1 METDTE
7 TESDE
12 DMEMETM
19 VFEVTEIDLEYEF
32 DASRW
37 FDFTREELPLE
48 SRAAELWFETA
59 QSYPPS
65 PFAMKLLMIEEVYDE
80 KTESLSKSEDG
91 EVTVEVQESD
101 REIPQQPDVNET
113 GNGMKSGV
121 FRFIQGGTLSKVPND
136 SLHKGPTFSNR
147 IHSDKLKYR
156 PKSSIRPITRSSTLM
171 KPTAS
176 VLAKQDNARLHMQ
189 VDEIKC
195 LSSEIQSAKRQK
207 LDGGLLRKVEFL
219 IATNFAL
226 ISLIVDLQ
234 ILLFQVAEAAQE
246 TNLVHKALKK
256 DLDKNSLHTRM
267 KITIPQEPD
276 FATSHRANRIRHKN
290 DAKLEQDST
299 SVYRFKARPLNR
311 KIFEAPS
318 LPIRKNS
325 TPKLPEFQEF
335 RLKTSERAMQH
346 SSAVS
351 TSSYQ
356 GNNNHKEADK
366 PNRTFPDGVNREPRR
381 QRAIDIPKDDVRKD
395 LFKARPLNK
404 KILSSGREIG
414 MFTKSKRETTA
425 PLMFP
430 TIDSNCSYT
439 QTQGF
444 SFHSERT
451 AQPDLPTDLFS
462 KLSLSSELRPNNGSR
477 LRFPQPEQVKVKL
490 VISFHLTIYVPALE
504 SYRVLK
510 SFLGIRAQRKID

>member
-1 METDTE
+1 MEMETDTE

-207 LDGGLLRKVEFL
+207 LDGGLLRKV
-219 IATNFAL
+219 
-226 ISLIVDLQ
+226 
-234 ILLFQVAEAAQE
+234 AEAAQE

-395 LFKARPLNK
+395 LFKARPLNN

-425 PLMFP
+425 PL
-430 TIDSNCSYT
+430 
-439 QTQGF
+439 GF
-444 SFHSERT
+444 SFHSERK

-477 LRFPQPEQVKVKL
+477 LRFPQPEQVKGSKENRLNSFQAGNERTSKFMGKPMVQPGVVPETSRQWTSRSGKL
-490 VISFHLTIYVPALE
+490 EAAVQLN
-504 SYRVLK
+504 
-510 SFLGIRAQRKID
+510 

>member
-1 METDTE
+1 MEMETDTE

-207 LDGGLLRKVEFL
+207 LDGGLLRKV
-219 IATNFAL
+219 
-226 ISLIVDLQ
+226 
-234 ILLFQVAEAAQE
+234 AEAAQE

-425 PLMFP
+425 PL
-430 TIDSNCSYT
+430 
-439 QTQGF
+439 GF

-477 LRFPQPEQVKVKL
+477 LRFPQPEQVKGSKENRLNSFQAGNERTSKFMGNPMVQPSVVPETSRQWTSRSGKL
-490 VISFHLTIYVPALE
+490 EATVQLN
-504 SYRVLK
+504 
-510 SFLGIRAQRKID
+510 

>member
-1 METDTE
+1 MEMETDTE

-91 EVTVEVQESD
+91 EVTVEVRESD

-207 LDGGLLRKVEFL
+207 LDGGLLRK
-219 IATNFAL
+219 
-226 ISLIVDLQ
+226 
-234 ILLFQVAEAAQE
+234 VAEAAQE

-395 LFKARPLNK
+395 LFKARPLNN

-425 PLMFP
+425 PL
-430 TIDSNCSYT
+430 
-439 QTQGF
+439 GF
-444 SFHSERT
+444 SFHSERK

-477 LRFPQPEQVKVKL
+477 LRFPQPEQVKGSKENRLNSFQAGNERTSKFMGKPMVQPGVVPETSRQWTFRSGKL
-490 VISFHLTIYVPALE
+490 EAAVQLN
-504 SYRVLK
+504 
-510 SFLGIRAQRKID
+510 

>member
-1 METDTE
+1 MEMGTDTE

-91 EVTVEVQESD
+91 EVTVEVRESD

-207 LDGGLLRKVEFL
+207 LDGGLLRK
-219 IATNFAL
+219 
-226 ISLIVDLQ
+226 
-234 ILLFQVAEAAQE
+234 VAEAAQE

-395 LFKARPLNK
+395 LFKARPLNN

-425 PLMFP
+425 PL
-430 TIDSNCSYT
+430 
-439 QTQGF
+439 GF
-444 SFHSERT
+444 SFHSERK

-477 LRFPQPEQVKVKL
+477 LRFPQPEQVKGSKENRLNSFQAGNERTSKFMGKPMVQPGVVPETSRQWTSRSGKL
-490 VISFHLTIYVPALE
+490 EAAVQLN
-504 SYRVLK
+504 
-510 SFLGIRAQRKID
+510 

>member
-1 METDTE
+1 MEMETDTE

-207 LDGGLLRKVEFL
+207 LDGGLLRKV
-219 IATNFAL
+219 
-226 ISLIVDLQ
+226 
-234 ILLFQVAEAAQE
+234 AEAAQE

-325 TPKLPEFQEF
+325 TPKLPEFQ
-335 RLKTSERAMQH
+335 
-346 SSAVS
+346 VS
-351 TSSYQ
+351 
-356 GNNNHKEADK
+356 
-366 PNRTFPDGVNREPRR
+366 
-381 QRAIDIPKDDVRKD
+381 
-395 LFKARPLNK
+395 
-404 KILSSGREIG
+404 
-414 MFTKSKRETTA
+414 
-425 PLMFP
+425 
-430 TIDSNCSYT
+430 
-439 QTQGF
+439 
-444 SFHSERT
+444 
-451 AQPDLPTDLFS
+451 
-462 KLSLSSELRPNNGSR
+462 
-477 LRFPQPEQVKVKL
+477 
-490 VISFHLTIYVPALE
+490 
-504 SYRVLK
+504 
-510 SFLGIRAQRKID
+510 IRN